1 MAYRLHPDALPDS
14 GIDMPTIRRMKA
26 KLVLM
31 GEGGV
36 GKTSLIRRF
45 VLNEYQDTY
54 LHTIGTKVSKIAL
67 TVPYGADVEVQMDMS
82 IFDIMGQHG
91 FRDLVRETYF
101 HGAQAL
107 LAVCDLTRLDSLTAL
122 DEWIPSGLEI
132 AGDVPVYI
140 LVNKKDLIDRR
151 AFTDEQV
158 QKVAE
163 SFSAPWVMTSAR
175 TGEFVDD
182 AFNALAVE
190 VVDRALRTEQARAVE
205 RGLREKIL
213 VLLTKRGS
221 VGLKKAQFF
230 EILRGVGYDE
240 LQREL
245 AGLEKEGNVV
255 LLWHGVADFTATI
268 TKKGA
273 ADAAR
278 SSSPLEE

>member
-1 MAYRLHPDALPDS
+1 
-14 GIDMPTIRRMKA
+14 MPTVRRMKT

-54 LHTIGTKVSKIAL
+54 LHTIGTKVSKVAL
-67 TVPYGADVEVQMDMS
+67 TVPHGTDVEVQMDMS

-91 FRDLVRETYF
+91 FRDLIRETYF

-107 LAVCDLTRLDSLTAL
+107 MAVCDITRMDSLTAL
-122 DEWIPSGLEI
+122 DEWIPSALEVS
-132 AGDVPVYI
+132 GDVPVYI

-151 AFTDEQV
+151 AFGDEDV
-158 QKVAE
+158 QKIAE
-163 SFSAPWVMTSAR
+163 PFAAPWVMTSAR
-175 TGEFVDD
+175 TGEFVED
-182 AFNALAVE
+182 AFNALAIE
-190 VVDRALRTEQARAVE
+190 IVDRAMRVEQAKAVE
-205 RGLREKIL
+205 RGLREKVL
-213 VLLTKRGS
+213 LLLTKRGS
-221 VGLKKAQFF
+221 IGLKKTQFF
-230 EILRGVGYDE
+230 EILRGVSYDE

-245 AGLEKEGNVV
+245 AELEKDGDVV
-255 LLWHGVADFTATI
+255 LLWHGPADFTATI

-273 ADAAR
+273 DEASR